1 VSREGEKARSRA
13 GDGET
18 QRDGQTASRQDGKN
32 QTKVSVVGTVTGKS
46 PAAEYQERLAAAS
59 AGYERVNQRWNRVA
73 NLRLVVFVAAV
84 AAAAWGLWG
93 RAPLGWVLAGLLLGL
108 FVALAIYHS
117 RLGWERR
124 RLGILRSLQE
134 EALARIERRWDD
146 LPVPW
151 EPPVPAEHPY
161 AADLDII
168 GHASL
173 TQLLDTTTT
182 RMGRETLAGWL
193 LNATAATTTA
203 ARQGAVA
210 DLAPRL
216 DLRQEVEL
224 RGRVAA
230 DDETDPDP
238 FLAWAEGP
246 DAYVGRQWLRWVAWI
261 SPAALIALGVADLAG
276 ITDRPYWIVPLLL
289 NLVLGATV
297 ARHDYATIA
306 DVASTHRAI
315 TSYAGQL
322 ELIEEAD
329 PVDPALRDLQSGLGS
344 GHRGAAAMLRRLG
357 RAAGLA
363 IPPSSLLYVPLQA
376 LTLWD
381 VHVLA
386 ALERWKREG
395 GQEARRWLEILGE
408 LEALSALA
416 GLRHDNPD
424 WIFPVVDAHADRYQ
438 ATNLGHPLLR
448 DDARVGNDVIVGPPG
463 TFLFVTGSN
472 MSGKST
478 LLRAIGVN
486 AVLALAGGPVCAREL
501 SLPPVELWT
510 SVRVQDS
517 LERGVSF
524 FLAELQRLKLVVD
537 AATAARERGGPR
549 VLYLLDEILQG
560 TNTAE
565 RSVAARRIIGY
576 LVDQGA
582 IGAVST
588 HDLALADDPR
598 LAAAAHAVHFTDT
611 IGEGPD
617 APPMAFDYHLQPGVA
632 TTTNALRLMR
642 LIGLDLED
650 ASC

>member
-1 VSREGEKARSRA
+1 LDTPGA
-13 GDGET
+13 GVAQG
-18 QRDGQTASRQDGKN
+18 SC
-32 QTKVSVVGTVTGKS
+32 
-46 PAAEYQERLAAAS
+46 PAAEYQGRLAS
-59 AGYERVNQRWNRVA
+59 ATAEFERVNQRWNRVA
-73 NLRLVVFVAAV
+73 NVRLVVFVAAA

-93 RAPLGWVLAGLLLGL
+93 RAPAGWVLAGLLLAL
-108 FVALAIYHS
+108 FVVLAIYHS
-117 RLGWERR
+117 RLGRERR

-151 EPPVPAEHPY
+151 APPVSADHPY

-173 TQLLDTTTT
+173 TQLLDTTAT
-182 RMGRETLAGWL
+182 RMGRETLADWL
-193 LNATAATTTA
+193 LFPTDAATATS
-203 ARQGAVA
+203 RQGAVA

-224 RGRVAA
+224 RGRMAA
-230 DDETDPDP
+230 DDEADPAP
-238 FLAWAEGP
+238 FLTWAEGP
-246 DAYVGRQWLRWVAWI
+246 DTYAGRQWLRWVAWI
-261 SPAALIALGVADLAG
+261 SPAVLIALGAVDLAG
-276 ITDRPYWIVPLLL
+276 VTDRPYWLVPLAL
-289 NLVLGATV
+289 NLVLGTTIG
-297 ARHDYATIA
+297 RHDYATI
-306 DVASTHRAI
+306 DGVTSSHRAI

-322 ELIEEAD
+322 ELLESAD
-329 PVDPALRDLQSGLGS
+329 LTDPAVRALQSGLGTGQS
-344 GHRGAAAMLRRLG
+344 GAAAMLRRLG

-363 IPPSSLLYVPLQA
+363 IPPSSMLYVPLQA
-376 LTLWD
+376 LFLWD

-395 GQEARRWLEILGE
+395 GQEARRWLETLGE

-416 GLRHDNPD
+416 GLRYDNPD
-424 WIFPVVDAHADRYQ
+424 WIFPTLDTQADTLR
-438 ATNLGHPLLR
+438 ATMLGHPLLR
-448 DDARVGNDVIVGPPG
+448 DGARVGNDVTVGPPG

-486 AVLALAGGPVCAREL
+486 TVLALAGGPVCAHAL
-501 SLPPVELWT
+501 ALPPVRLWT

-537 AATAARERGGPR
+537 AATAARESGGPR

-598 LAAAAHAVHFTDT
+598 LAAAANAVHFTDT
-611 IGEGPD
+611 VGEGPD
-617 APPMAFDYHLQPGVA
+617 APPMAFDYHLRSGVA

-650 ASC
+650 APR